1 MLARAFADDPTSAW
15 LFPRVEGRARALEE
29 WYRINSQILLA
40 TGEGWG
46 TEKLESAALWL
57 PVGLPLA
64 PGAPHKLGRLLL
76 WNLLTVWKLG
86 SRVRQAAI
94 TTARLHRLHPPGPA
108 WYLAILGTEPRL
120 QGIGLGSAVLRPVL
134 ERCDRMGV
142 QSYLDTATYR
152 DVHFYA
158 GHGFEVVSELDP
170 VRGPHFWVMRR
181 QPIVG

>member
-15 LFPRVEGRARALEE
+15 LFPSVEGRARALEE

-64 PGAPHKLGRLLL
+64 PGTPHNLGRLLL

-94 TTARLHRLHPPGPA
+94 TTARLHRLHPWPG
-108 WYLAILGTEPRL
+108 LVSRDPRHRA
-120 QGIGLGSAVLRPVL
+120 QVTRNRPGIGGA
-134 ERCDRMGV
+134 E
-142 QSYLDTATYR
+142 
-152 DVHFYA
+152 A
-158 GHGFEVVSELDP
+158 GPRAL
-170 VRGPHFWVMRR
+170 
-181 QPIVG
+181 